1 MPRAIF
7 VSATPAEYELNKSHG
22 TVVEQVVRPTGLL
35 DPEIE
40 VRPTEYQIDNLM
52 NEIVDRIDKQE
63 RTLVVTLTKRMA
75 EKLNRYLCQAGIRSA
90 YGRPRSSPHPC
101 GALGRPPRRCPL

>member
-1 MPRAIF
+1 MFHKPECLYF
-7 VSATPAEYELNKSHG
+7 LLDLVKSIPLSKLLPTHG

-75 EKLNRYLCQAGIRSA
+75 EELNR
-90 YGRPRSSPHPC
+90 
-101 GALGRPPRRCPL
+101 